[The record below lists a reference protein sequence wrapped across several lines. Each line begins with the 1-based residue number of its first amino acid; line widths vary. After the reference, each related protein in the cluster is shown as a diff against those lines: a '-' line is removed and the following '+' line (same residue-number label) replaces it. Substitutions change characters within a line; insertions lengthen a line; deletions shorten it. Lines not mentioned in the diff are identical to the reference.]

1 MEQLSQQQSIYNQIG
16 KLTVRFLISH
26 DLDPSVDVG
35 PPVPQVFLRR
45 APKITRGT
53 AARVCCDT
61 CLMRE
66 QRSPTTKA
74 KIERVF
80 ARLDRLDLGDDD
92 EDVVGMQESMRRVDL
107 FT

>member
-1 MEQLSQQQSIYNQIG
+1 
-16 KLTVRFLISH
+16 
-26 DLDPSVDVG
+26 
-35 PPVPQVFLRR
+35 
-45 APKITRGT
+45 
-53 AARVCCDT
+53 
-61 CLMRE
+61 MRE

-107 FT
+107 FA